1 MANVVVLVEDMYEEL
16 ELWYPYHRMREA
28 GLEVALVGP
37 EIRTYQGRYG
47 YPAGSE
53 SYARSKADPAN
64 LAALII
70 PGGYSPDRMRRN
82 APMVSLVR
90 DMHTRGGVIGAIC
103 HARRLL
109 IEADIVKGHRLTGF
123 HSISRDLVNAGGTY
137 VDAPVVIDGNLITSR
152 SPDDLPSFGSALV
165 AAATQVTAP
174 IP

>member
-47 YPAGSE
+47 YPAE
-53 SYARSKADPAN
+53 AKVTPEAVDPAN
-64 LAALII
+64 LVALVI

-90 DMHTRGGVIGAIC
+90 DVHMRGGVIGAIC
-103 HARRLL
+103 HAGWLL

-152 SPDDLPSFGSALV
+152 SPDDLPSFGSALA

-174 IP
+174 VP